1 MEEDANSIAQLHEQ
15 LAALTRINQNLQAE
29 IRERQENEAVL
40 QKQVRQMRMFVEQI
54 PVAVAMFDRQAGRV
68 LAGDRWRDTF
78 DSSTPNSIGRSMTQI
93 FPKAGECWVELHQRC
108 LNRGDEVRD
117 EWNVCSADG
126 TIEWYERILCPW
138 YDETGEIGGTIAIA
152 KIVTPHKKIEEQLRE
167 SQQLFQLVMDNIP
180 QLIMWKDRQS
190 IYQGCNLSTARI
202 AGFKRSEDIVGK
214 TDYDLPWTTE
224 EADWYRSCD
233 RQVMDSGQSL
243 LHIIETQQQADGKQ
257 AWLDTNKIPL
267 RDANGDVVGIL
278 LTIEEI
284 TERKQAEA
292 ALRQLNEEL
301 EMRVE
306 ARTEKLR
313 KVVTELKRES
323 RDRRRIEQQL
333 RRSEARLQRLA
344 DNIPGV
350 IHEFRIESNGRRFF
364 SFLSSGARD
373 LFELESEVLME
384 DATPGFDRIHPED
397 LPGFQAQIERSVR
410 HLETLESEFR
420 YMAPSGQKWFRV
432 LARPERQPGGEVIL
446 YGCTFDITD
455 RLWIEEQLRT
465 SEARLQ
471 RLADNIPGTIYEFHL
486 APDGKMCFPYVSS
499 GFQDIF
505 NAEPEAAKQDA
516 TSAFECI
523 YPEDMGDL
531 QEAIERS
538 AQSLEN
544 WKYEWRTISGSGQIK
559 WLKGLAKPELQTDGS
574 ILWYGCIV
582 DVTDRKQAEAL
593 LASQRQRVSWLVEQ
607 SPLAIIEWNPKF
619 EVQAWNQAAQT
630 MFGYHRD
637 EALGRLGVELIV
649 PESAEAGVVEVIT
662 QLLNRTGGN
671 YTVNKNLTKDG
682 RCIICEWHNQ
692 LLIDGEGKT
701 VGVFSMVLDITER
714 CRIEEQLRASEARL
728 QRLADNIPGTIYEFR
743 MAPNGDRSFSFM
755 SSGARDVFEL
765 EPDVLLQDAQPAFDR
780 VHREDL
786 PCLYAELERSASTL
800 DNFESELRLL
810 VPSGQKWIRILARP
824 ERQSGGEILW
834 YGSISDI
841 SDRKH
846 AEAELAKLSLVAS
859 QTDSAVV
866 ITDRDGLTEWVNDS
880 FVRITGYTLDEVRG
894 KKPGSLLQGPLTDSE
909 TVDRIREAI
918 RTQTP
923 FQGEILNY
931 DKQGRSYWLWLSIN
945 PIFDSTGALSQFVAI
960 ESDITT
966 RKQYELQLKQQ
977 TEELE
982 KTLSELKRTQ
992 VQLVQSE
999 KMSSLGQLVAG
1010 IAHEINNPV
1019 NFIFG
1024 NLSYV
1029 KEYTED
1035 LLAAIDIYQTHYPDP
1050 PPEVQEK
1057 LDLDEIEF
1065 LQADLTK
1072 LLQSMRVGADR
1083 IREIVLSLR
1092 TFSRLDEAD
1101 VKEVDIH
1108 DGIESTLTIL
1118 QNRFKA
1124 NSVPVAGTEY
1134 QRRAIEIVKDY
1145 GKLPLVEC
1153 YSGPL
1158 NQVFMNILANA
1169 IDALD
1174 ERDRTCTPEE
1184 IQQNPSTIR
1193 IATEAD
1199 DALDRVTIRIVDNGP
1214 GIPEEIQNRIFDP
1227 FFTTKAIGKGTGL
1240 GMSISYQIVTEKHQ
1254 GSLECISQLGVG
1266 TEFAIEIP
1274 VRSSSGKEE

>member
-1 MEEDANSIAQLHEQ
+1 MEGEATAIAQLHEQ
-15 LAALTRINQNLQAE
+15 LAALTRINQKLQAE
-29 IRERQENEAVL
+29 IRERQDNEAAL
-40 QKQVRQMRMFVEQI
+40 QKQVRQMRMFVEQV
-54 PVAVAMFDRQAGRV
+54 PVAMAMFDLEAGCV
-68 LAGDRWRDTF
+68 LAGDRWQDTF
-78 DSSTPNSIGRSMTQI
+78 GSDHSQGRSMTDI
-93 FPKAGECWVELHQRC
+93 FPEAGECWVELHQRC
-108 LNRGDEVRD
+108 LNQEDEVRD

-126 TIEWYERILCPW
+126 TMEWYERILCPW
-138 YDETGEIGGTIAIA
+138 YDETGEMGGTIAMVEVI
-152 KIVTPHKKIEEQLRE
+152 TPYKQIEEQLRE

-180 QLIMWKDRQS
+180 QLIMWKDRHS
-190 IYQGCNLSTARI
+190 IYQGCNLSAARI
-202 AGFKRSEDIVGK
+202 AGFERPEDIIGN

-224 EADWYRSCD
+224 EAEWYRSCD
-233 RQVMDSGQSL
+233 RQVIDSGQPS
-243 LHIIETQQQADGKQ
+243 LHIIETQQQADGRQ

-267 RDANGDVVGIL
+267 RDRQGDVVGIL
-278 LTIEEI
+278 LTIEDI
-284 TERKQAEA
+284 TERKQAEE

-313 KVVTELKRES
+313 TVVTELKRES
-323 RDRRRIEQQL
+323 RDRRRIEQKL
-333 RRSEARLQRLA
+333 RHSEARLQRLA
-344 DNIPGV
+344 HNIPGV
-350 IHEFRIESNGRRFF
+350 IHEFQIESNGHRFF

-373 LFELESEVLME
+373 LFELDPEVLME
-384 DATPGFDRIHPED
+384 DATPAFDRLHPED
-397 LPGFQAQIERSVR
+397 LPRFQAEIERSVR

-455 RLWIEEQLRT
+455 RLWIEEQLRA

-523 YPEDMGDL
+523 YPEDMGGL

-559 WLKGLAKPELQTDGS
+559 WLKGLAKPELQPDGS

-593 LASQRQRVSWLVEQ
+593 LAAQRQRVSWLLEQ
-607 SPLAIIEWNPKF
+607 SPLAIIEWNHKF
-619 EVQAWNQAAQT
+619 EVRAWNRAAKA
-630 MFGYHRD
+630 MFGYSCD
-637 EALGRLGVELIV
+637 EVLGRPAAGLIV
-649 PESAEAGVVEVIT
+649 PERSGTEVART
-662 QLLNRTGGN
+662 MLQLLNRTGGN
-671 YTVNKNLTKDG
+671 YAVNENITKNG
-682 RCIICEWHNQ
+682 ECIICEWHNQ
-692 LLIDGEGKT
+692 LLLDSDGEIIGI
-701 VGVFSMVLDITER
+701 FSMVQNITDR
-714 CRIEEQLRASEARL
+714 CRIQEQLRASEARL

-743 MAPNGDRSFSFM
+743 MAPNGDRSFSFL

-765 EPDVLLQDAQPAFDR
+765 ELDLLLRDAQLAFDR

-786 PCLYAELERSASTL
+786 PRFQAELDRSAKTL
-800 DNFESELRLL
+800 ENVESELRLL
-810 VPSGQKWIRILARP
+810 VPSGQKWIRVLARP
-824 ERQSGGEILW
+824 ECQSGGEIVW
-834 YGSISDI
+834 YACITDI
-841 SDRKH
+841 TDRKL
-846 AEAELAKLSLVAS
+846 AQAELAKLSLVAS
-859 QTDSAVV
+859 QSDSAVV
-866 ITDRDGLTEWVNDS
+866 ITDKNGFTEWVNDS
-880 FVRITGYTLDEVRG
+880 FVRITGYTFEEALG
-894 KKPGSLLQGPLTDSE
+894 KKPGALLQGSQTDAK
-909 TVDRIREAI
+909 TVKQIREALKA
-918 RTQTP
+918 QKP

-931 DKQGRSYWLWLSIN
+931 DKQGRLYWLWLSIN
-945 PIFDSTGALSQFVAI
+945 PIFDSNGELSQFIAI

-1019 NFIFG
+1019 NFIYG

-1035 LLAAIDIYQTHYPDP
+1035 LLAAIDIYQTHYPET
-1050 PPEVQEK
+1050 PPEVLEK

-1092 TFSRLDEAD
+1092 TFSRLDEAGI
-1101 VKEVDIH
+1101 KEVDIH

-1118 QNRFKA
+1118 QNRFKG
-1124 NSVPVAGTEY
+1124 NSVRVAGTEY
-1134 QRRAIEIVKDY
+1134 QRPAIEVVKDY

-1169 IDALD
+1169 IDAID
-1174 ERDRTCTPEE
+1174 ERDRTRTPEE
-1184 IQQNPSTIR
+1184 MARNPSTIR
-1193 IATEAD
+1193 IVSEVD
-1199 DALDRVTIRIVDNGP
+1199 DAAERVVIRIIDNGP
-1214 GIPEEIQNRIFDP
+1214 GIPEEIQSRIFDP
-1227 FFTTKAIGKGTGL
+1227 FFTTKDIGKGTGL

-1254 GSLECISQLGVG
+1254 GSLKCISQLGVG
-1266 TEFAIEIP
+1266 TEFIVEIP
-1274 VRSSSGKEE
+1274 IRFLSGKEG